1 MYLRACNKLEIF
13 INLGKC
19 YCRKWNWWGNNRDS
33 SSFDTTMTCR
43 SERNTVIDVWVKW
56 GLYDTNNLL
65 HIPTVSYQVGYPAM
79 VIITEGRC
87 GETCIQ
93 N

>member
-1 MYLRACNKLEIF
+1 
-13 INLGKC
+13 
-19 YCRKWNWWGNNRDS
+19 
-33 SSFDTTMTCR
+33 MTCG